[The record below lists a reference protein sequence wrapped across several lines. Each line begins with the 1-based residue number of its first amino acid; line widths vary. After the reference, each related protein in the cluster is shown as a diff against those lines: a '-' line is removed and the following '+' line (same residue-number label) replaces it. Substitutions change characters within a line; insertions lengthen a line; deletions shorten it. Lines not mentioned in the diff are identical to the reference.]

1 MVNSLGR
8 YLSGVIFA
16 TLALAACGGGA
27 APSAAPVSAP
37 ASGAKPAAS
46 AAPAS
51 AASAGASAKP
61 AASASAKPAAEAAG
75 QEVVMAFT
83 PSSDPNALLT
93 NATPI
98 TDYLSKVSGLRIKPF
113 ITTDYTA
120 TIEAM
125 TSKKVDVAWLTPASY
140 VFAHDQN
147 GAELMY
153 KALRKNAKTGAL
165 EDTYLST
172 IIVPASSPAKDVK
185 DLKGKR
191 FAFVDPVSTSGYIYP
206 AALLLKNGIDPKKD
220 LTATFAGGHD
230 SAALAVY
237 QGNADAAATFED
249 AADQL
254 LKSRFPDVN
263 DKIRVLAK
271 TDPIPNDPIA
281 YRKDLDKAVVD
292 KVKAGL
298 KQMADD
304 PNATRTD
311 PRTNQPVKLL
321 GIYRWDGVAE
331 AKDSDY
337 QPIRDVAKGL
347 GIPLKEL
354 APK

>member
-1 MVNSLGR
+1 MLRLLQPGGALLILGA
-8 YLSGVIFA
+8 V
-16 TLALAACGGGA
+16 ALASCGG
-27 APSAAPVSAP
+27 
-37 ASGAKPAAS
+37 S
-46 AAPAS
+46 AAPA
-51 AASAGASAKP
+51 P
-61 AASASAKPAAEAAG
+61 AET
-75 QEVVMAFT
+75 VMAFT

-98 TDYLSKVSGLRIKPF
+98 TDYVSKASGLQVKPF

-125 TSKKVDVAWLTPASY
+125 TSKKVDVAWLAPTAY

-147 GAELMY
+147 GAEVVF
-153 KALRKNAKTGAL
+153 KALRKNAKSGAL
-165 EDTYLST
+165 EDSYLGT
-172 IIVPASSPAKDVK
+172 ILVQASSPIKDLK
-185 DLKGKR
+185 DLKGKK

-206 AALLLKNGIDPKKD
+206 SALLLKNGIDPKKD

-249 AADQL
+249 APAQL
-254 LKSRFPDVN
+254 LKSRFPDV
-263 DKIRVLAK
+263 DEKLRVLAK
-271 TDPIPNDPIA
+271 TDPIPNDTIA
-281 YRKDLDKAVVD
+281 FRKDLDPAVAS
-292 KVKAGL
+292 KIKSAL

-304 PNATRTD
+304 AGAARVD
-311 PRTNQPVKLL
+311 PKTNQSVRLIQ
-321 GIYRWDGVAE
+321 IYRWDGMAD

-347 GIPLKEL
+347 GIPLKDL

>member
-1 MVNSLGR
+1 MLKRFLG
-8 YLSGVIFA
+8 LPCVV
-16 TLALAACGGGA
+16 LALAACGG
-27 APSAAPVSAP
+27 
-37 ASGAKPAAS
+37 S

-51 AASAGASAKP
+51 SSEPASATPASKPAAGSP
-61 AASASAKPAAEAAG
+61 AASAPAEI
-75 QEVVMAFT
+75 VMAFT

-98 TDYLSKVSGLRIKPF
+98 TDYISKVSGLKIHPF

-125 TSKKVDVAWLTPASY
+125 TSKKVDIAWLTPASY

-172 IIVPASSPAKDVK
+172 ILVQTGSAIKEIK
-185 DLKGKR
+185 DLKGKK

-206 AALLLKNGIDPKKD
+206 AALMLKNGIDPKKD

-237 QGNADAAATFED
+237 QGNADGAATFED
-249 AADQL
+249 APAQL
-254 LKSRFPDVN
+254 LASKFPDV
-263 DKIRVLAK
+263 DSKIRVLAK

-281 YRKDLDKAVVD
+281 YRKDLNAATVD
-292 KVKAGL
+292 KIRSAL
-298 KQMADD
+298 KDMAEN
-304 PNATRTD
+304 PNATRVD
-311 PRTNQPVKLL
+311 PKTNQPVKLL

-347 GIPLKEL
+347 GIPLKDL